1 MRVLLFRML
10 CDTGGVST
18 WMLEHAKELERRG
31 VECDF
36 WFVQKSS
43 RLAEFEAT
51 GHATLGPISA
61 LAAVLET
68 GRYDV
73 VHVDSGGLLS
83 ELVAHIAP
91 PTTKIVASIHG
102 SYARMFDRHNC
113 TALVAVSQGMADLN
127 QPLTDLCIDVI
138 PNGVDL
144 SRFSAEGPSHEG
156 LGGPILAFVGR
167 TTAAVKD
174 FPRFTRIVQQL
185 VAHGFRVWVA
195 DAHGADWE
203 KLADRGCAA
212 IPIERWRR
220 WSHDEM
226 PEFYRSVAR
235 SGGAVVM
242 TSWHEGLPYAP
253 MEAAACGAPT
263 FAPDVVGV
271 REAIVS
277 GATGLLFPPKAAA
290 EEAATLLFDFLN
302 ARGDSHTWQSRCV
315 AMANQRFSASRMT
328 ERYLEV
334 YRRTAPCVTSSADLQ
349 PRQATRSGI
358 TDEEV
363 ALRDWWKRQ
372 QRLRGRF
379 LLLAATD
386 LVRGGY
392 PDHALFSLTTAFRV
406 SPRYFLSRTTV
417 LPAIGVMARAG
428 LRARLLMKRLRKARS
443 TRNG

>member
-1 MRVLLFRML
+1 MRVLFFRML

-18 WMLEHAKELERRG
+18 WMLEHARELERRG

-36 WFVQKSS
+36 WFLQKSS

-61 LAAVLET
+61 LAAMLET

-73 VHVDSGGLLS
+73 VHVDSGGLLA

-91 PTTKIVASIHG
+91 PRTTIVASIHG
-102 SYARMFDRHNC
+102 SLARMFDRHNC

-144 SRFSAEGPSHEG
+144 SRFSEDGPSHEG
-156 LGGPILAFVGR
+156 SGGPILAFVGR
-167 TTAAVKD
+167 TTAPVKD
-174 FPRFTRIVQQL
+174 FPRFTRIAQQL
-185 VAHGFRVWVA
+185 VERGFRAWVA

-212 IPIERWRR
+212 IPIERWSR

-235 SGGAVVM
+235 SGGALIM

-263 FAPDVVGV
+263 FGPDVVGV

-277 GATGLLFPPKAAA
+277 GATGLLFPTKATD

-302 ARGDSHTWQSRCV
+302 ARGDAHAWQSRCV
-315 AMANQRFSASRMT
+315 ALAHQNFSASRMT
-328 ERYLEV
+328 DRYLEV
-334 YRRTAPCVTSSADLQ
+334 YRRAAPRVTSGADLQ
-349 PRQATRSGI
+349 ARASRSGM

-363 ALRDWWKRQ
+363 ALREWWKRQ

-386 LVRGGY
+386 LVRAGY
-392 PDHALFSLTTAFRV
+392 PDHALFSLTTALRV
-406 SPRYFLSRTTV
+406 SPRYFLSRRTAF
-417 LPAIGVMARAG
+417 PALGVMARTA
-428 LRARLLMKRLRKARS
+428 LRARVLMKRLRRARS
-443 TRNG
+443 TQKW